1 MLERL
6 PMHSNRSIDE
16 LLAHRWKAPAG
27 R

>member
-6 PMHSNRSIDE
+6 PMHPNRSIDE